1 MKKII
6 LLLMVV
12 LVLASCSTLRELS
25 RYEKENLALANLRYL
40 NGFKATGIAEIAIK
54 GFSIKKE
61 FVLSK
66 NKSTLR
72 LDILES
78 GIMSLLPS
86 PFATIYVADKVIIT
100 NYNKGFF
107 NDLVLDQFPFSQYLD
122 LEALPQGIIDEIVS
136 NKAFNIAVLQFK
148 FDDMFRLNKIIMNE
162 NIIDLNYEKKD
173 LSLVNI
179 TSSKAKI
186 NISLDSFTP
195 GEVKIKPL
203 KLKN

>member
-186 NISLDSFTP
+186 NISLDSFKP